1 MSFSSDVKNEMM
13 SKPVTARHCMIAE
26 VTGYI
31 VNMSRIGVTDDR
43 MTLIFESE
51 HEDYLER
58 VSMLLSKLYEIKT
71 SPSGIDDKKSCRI
84 VVSDEESIGKIFE
97 YCRIKL
103 RKDNDGMVHICHEI
117 SPVLIKSAC
126 CVRTYLQTA
135 FLCCGSVTDPE
146 KSYHLEFAGTHP
158 EKLRQIQDMLSHYDI
173 MAKMTTRK
181 NGYVL
186 YVKEGQQ
193 IVDCLNIMG
202 AHSSLLNMENSI
214 VMKEFRNNLNR
225 KVNCETANLIK
236 SANAGSRQKA
246 DIELLREL
254 GKLEKL
260 PETLREIG
268 LLRLEYPDISLKE
281 LGEMCDPPVSKSCV
295 NHRLRKLSEIAE
307 GER

>member
-1 MSFSSDVKNEMM
+1 M

-135 FLCCGSVTDPE
+135 FLCCG
-146 KSYHLEFAGTHP
+146 
-158 EKLRQIQDMLSHYDI
+158 I
-173 MAKMTTRK
+173 
-181 NGYVL
+181 
-186 YVKEGQQ
+186 
-193 IVDCLNIMG
+193 
-202 AHSSLLNMENSI
+202 NSI
-214 VMKEFRNNLNR
+214 
-225 KVNCETANLIK
+225 AI
-236 SANAGSRQKA
+236 SSRGGIPQM
-246 DIELLREL
+246 
-254 GKLEKL
+254 
-260 PETLREIG
+260 T
-268 LLRLEYPDISLKE
+268 
-281 LGEMCDPPVSKSCV
+281 
-295 NHRLRKLSEIAE
+295 
-307 GER
+307 